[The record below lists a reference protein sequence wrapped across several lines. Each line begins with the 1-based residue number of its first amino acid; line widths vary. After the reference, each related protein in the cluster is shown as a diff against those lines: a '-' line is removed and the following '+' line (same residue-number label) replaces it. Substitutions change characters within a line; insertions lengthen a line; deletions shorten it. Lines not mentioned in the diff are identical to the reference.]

1 MNNQGHVHTKF
12 IHALYMFNLGRGNLD
27 QHFSTNIYLLKLTIE
42 IGNPWTMCEICSNLI
57 LKATERH
64 LYIPRKHLKVRGFLI
79 FSWVIMTS
87 FYDVFVFSLIRFYLL
102 FFCSDVDFEHVI
114 VGVLL
119 HYGGTFFLNQEQ
131 AFARGNV
138 FLHGRLWKVW
148 IMSIRASYISAMEFL
163 VQVLTRVVGTGSVL
177 FITAR

>member
-1 MNNQGHVHTKF
+1 MDNQVHVHTKF

-27 QHFSTNIYLLKLTIE
+27 QHFSTSIYLLRLTKE

-64 LYIPRKHLKVRGFLI
+64 LYIPWKHLKARGFLI

-102 FFCSDVDFEHVI
+102 FFCSDFDFEHVI

-119 HYGGTFFLNQEQ
+119 HYGGTFFLTKNKLLLEEMYSYMG
-131 AFARGNV
+131 AYGKFE
-138 FLHGRLWKVW
+138 LW
-148 IMSIRASYISAMEFL
+148 ASEHRIL
-163 VQVLTRVVGTGSVL
+163 VQWSFLYK
-177 FITAR
+177 F